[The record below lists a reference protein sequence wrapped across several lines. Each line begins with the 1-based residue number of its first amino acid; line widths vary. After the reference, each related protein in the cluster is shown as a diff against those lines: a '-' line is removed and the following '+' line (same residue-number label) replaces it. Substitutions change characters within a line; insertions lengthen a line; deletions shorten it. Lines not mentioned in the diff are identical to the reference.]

1 MKNKF
6 NKEKIAQEGNNVAYR
21 PVLKR
26 ENLVWYLPAKN
37 EFSMVVDNDYPLNG
51 NYWTSTAS
59 EIAHDNE
66 NSYKY
71 LNNSGASLNI
81 RTDKF
86 HVRAVRNRI

>member
-1 MKNKF
+1 
-6 NKEKIAQEGNNVAYR
+6 
-21 PVLKR
+21 
-26 ENLVWYLPAKN
+26 
-37 EFSMVVDNDYPLNG
+37 MVVDNDYPLNG

-86 HVRAVRNRI
+86 HVRAVRKK